1 MTDNQ
6 VQVICCFCGHYVPFH
21 NAIEI
26 TIKSE
31 KELDEI
37 QAVYSH
43 SKCLDK
49 ALDKNVPRSFEI
61 ID

>member
-1 MTDNQ
+1 
-6 VQVICCFCGHYVPFH
+6 
-21 NAIEI
+21 
-26 TIKSE
+26 
-31 KELDEI
+31 LDEI